1 MPRIKKKEPENI
13 RRSKSVWWAVY
24 LFMTI
29 LAIGTAWIQLK
40 PDVRVMRQSQRQYW
54 ASVAVSASRG
64 EINDRNGIPLAVSV
78 PATSFFIDP
87 KYWDPKSADLLSK
100 PFGKNIAKK
109 FSKDLP
115 GRFHWVVRNVP
126 KERADAFLKREIPG
140 LYTISERIRVYPHG
154 ELASH
159 VLGYC
164 DIDDYGQAGVEL
176 AWNHILFSPPRT
188 RFLTRDSKGK
198 TLDIMGGKSGVLK
211 NTSGSITLTIDS
223 RIQQIV
229 EWRLSE
235 GAKAAKASWGAGV
248 CVDPNTGEIL
258 ALASY
263 PFLDPNNRNNLKD
276 QNAVRNNVVGRVF
289 EPGSI
294 FKPITMSIA
303 IETAAANRNSMYN
316 CKGTMK
322 LADKTISD
330 VNKKAHGIQDLT
342 HVLMNS
348 CNIGMAMMSMGVPR
362 HQAYGMLRQFGFGE
376 KTEIELAGEESGL
389 IKSPEE
395 WLGTVPAN
403 IFIGQGIAVT
413 PLQAV
418 MAIGSIANGGSLM
431 KPYLIAEVRDSDGKV
446 IHEGGRRVRYQVMS
460 KQTADFMKAAM
471 KRVVSEG
478 GGKFAYTEK
487 ISIAGKTGTAQIASG
502 GGYAKGHY
510 VASFVGFWP
519 AEKPKYVMIISLG
532 EPQGARYYGG
542 QIAAPIF
549 KSIAE
554 DIVQVS
560 HTEKN
565 ITGTKVN

>member
-1 MPRIKKKEPENI
+1 MPRIKKNEPENI
-13 RRSKSVWWAVY
+13 RRSKSVWRAAYFILIVLAV
-24 LFMTI
+24 
-29 LAIGTAWIQLK
+29 GTAWIQLK
-40 PDVRVMRQSQRQYW
+40 PDVRVVRQSHKQYW

-64 EINDRNGIPLAVSV
+64 EIKDRNNIPLAVSV

-87 KYWDPKSADLLSK
+87 KYWDPQSADLLLK
-100 PFGKNIAKK
+100 PFGKKIAMK
-109 FSKDLP
+109 FSKKLP
-115 GRFHWVVRNVP
+115 GRFYWIVRNVP
-126 KERADAFLKREIPG
+126 KEKAEALLDKEIPG
-140 LYTISERIRVYPHG
+140 LYKISERIRVYPHK

-159 VLGYC
+159 LLGFC
-164 DIDDYGQAGVEL
+164 DIDDYGQAGIEL

-211 NTSGSITLTIDS
+211 NTSGSIKLTIDS
-223 RIQQIV
+223 RFQQIM
-229 EWRLSE
+229 EWRLTE
-235 GAKAAKASWGAGV
+235 GAKATKSAWGAGV
-248 CVDPNTGEIL
+248 IVDPNTGEIL

-263 PFLDPNNRNNLKD
+263 PALDPNDRKNFKD

-303 IETAAANRNSMYN
+303 IETGAANKNSTYN
-316 CKGTMK
+316 CRGTMK
-322 LADKTISD
+322 LFDKTMSE

-348 CNIGMAMMSMGVPR
+348 CNIGMSLMSMGVPR
-362 HQAYGMLRQFGFGE
+362 HQAYGMLKQFGFGE
-376 KTEIELAGEESGL
+376 KTEAELSGEEVGL

-413 PLQAV
+413 PLQVV
-418 MAIGSIANGGSLM
+418 MAIASIANGGSLL
-431 KPYLIAEVRDSDGKV
+431 KPYLVSEVLDSDGKV
-446 IHEGGRRVRYQVMS
+446 IHKGGRRVRYQVMS
-460 KQTADFMKAAM
+460 PTTSEFMRSAM
-471 KRVVSEG
+471 KKVVSEG
-478 GGKFAYTEK
+478 GGKLASSEK
-487 ISIAGKTGTAQIASG
+487 VSIAGKTGTAQVAIG
-502 GGYAKGHY
+502 GEYVKGQN

-542 QIAAPIF
+542 QISAPIF

-554 DIVQVS
+554 DISQIS
-560 HTEKN
+560 PSENLIGNKIN
-565 ITGTKVN
+565 

>member
-1 MPRIKKKEPENI
+1 MPRIKKNEPECI
-13 RRSKSVWWAVY
+13 RRSKSVWGAVY
-24 LFMTI
+24 VA
-29 LAIGTAWIQLK
+29 LAVLAAGTAWIQLN
-40 PDVRVMRQSQRQYW
+40 PDIRVVRQSQKQYW

-64 EINDRNGIPLAVSV
+64 EIIDRNGIPLAVSV

-87 KYWDPKSADLLSK
+87 KYWDPKSADLLTG
-100 PFGKNIAKK
+100 PFGESTAKK
-109 FSKDLP
+109 FRRGLT
-115 GRFHWVVRNVP
+115 GRFHWVARNVP
-126 KERADAFLKREIPG
+126 KEKADSLFKHEIPG

-159 VLGYC
+159 VLGFC

-176 AWNHILFSPPRT
+176 AWNHILYSPPRT

-211 NTSGSITLTIDS
+211 NTSGTIKLTLDS
-223 RIQQIV
+223 RIQQIM

-235 GAKAAKASWGAGV
+235 GAKSANASWGAGV
-248 CVDPNTGEIL
+248 CVDPLTGEIL

-263 PFLDPNNRNNLKD
+263 PSLDPNDRTNLKD
-276 QNAVRNNVVGRVF
+276 QDAVRNNVVGRVF

-303 IETAAANRNSMYN
+303 IETAAANKNSHYN
-316 CKGTMK
+316 CRGTMK
-322 LADKTISD
+322 LADKTMSD
-330 VNKKAHGIQDLT
+330 VNKKAHGMQDLT

-348 CNIGMAMMSMGVPR
+348 CNIGMSLMSMGVPR

-376 KTEIELAGEESGL
+376 KTEVELAGEESGL

-418 MAIGSIANGGSLM
+418 MAIGSIANGGSLL
-431 KPYLIAEVRDSDGKV
+431 KPYLIAEVLDTDGKL
-446 IHEGGRRVRYQVMS
+446 IHKGGRRVRYQVMS
-460 KQTADFMKAAM
+460 PATSEFMRAAM

-478 GGKFAYTEK
+478 GGKMAYSPK
-487 ISIAGKTGTAQIASG
+487 VSIAGKTGTAQIAAAGEYS
-502 GGYAKGHY
+502 KGHY

-519 AEKPKYVMIISLG
+519 EEKPRYVMMISLG
-532 EPQGARYYGG
+532 EPKGARYYGG

-554 DIVQVS
+554 DIMQIS
-560 HTEKN
+560 PSGN
-565 ITGTKVN
+565 GPMRTKAN

>member
-1 MPRIKKKEPENI
+1 MPRIKKGEPDCI
-13 RRSKSVWWAVY
+13 RRSKSVWGAVY
-24 LFMTI
+24 LAI
-29 LAIGTAWIQLK
+29 AVLAAGTALIQLN
-40 PDVRVMRQSQRQYW
+40 PDIRVVRQSQRQYW

-64 EINDRNGIPLAVSV
+64 EIRDRNGIPLAVSV
-78 PATSFFIDP
+78 PAASFFIDP
-87 KYWDPKSADLLSK
+87 KYWDPKSSDMLIK
-100 PFGKNIAKK
+100 PFGKSTAKK
-109 FSKDLP
+109 FNRELP
-115 GRFHWVVRNVP
+115 GRFYWVERNVP
-126 KERADAFLKREIPG
+126 KEKADALLKDEIPG
-140 LYTISERIRVYPHG
+140 LYTINERIRVYPHG

-211 NTSGSITLTIDS
+211 NTSGSIRLTIDS
-223 RIQQIV
+223 RIQQIM

-235 GAKAAKASWGAGV
+235 GAKSVKASWGAGV
-248 CVDPNTGEIL
+248 CVDPYTGEIL

-263 PFLDPNNRNNLKD
+263 PSLDPNDRSNLKD

-303 IETAAANRNSMYN
+303 IETGAANKNSIYN

-330 VNKKAHGIQDLT
+330 VNKKPHGIQDLT

-348 CNIGMAMMSMGVPR
+348 CNIGMALMSMGVPR
-362 HQAYGMLRQFGFGE
+362 HQAFGMLRQFGFGE
-376 KTEIELAGEESGL
+376 KTEVELIGEESGL

-413 PLQAV
+413 PLQTV
-418 MAIGSIANGGSLM
+418 MAIASIANGGSLL
-431 KPYLIAEVRDSDGKV
+431 KPYLISEVLDSDGKV
-446 IHEGGRRVRYQVMS
+446 VHRGGKRVRYQVMS
-460 KQTADFMKAAM
+460 RTTSDFMKEAM
-471 KRVVSEG
+471 RRVVSEG
-478 GGKFAYTEK
+478 GGKVAFSPK
-487 ISIAGKTGTAQIASG
+487 VSISGKTGTAQIASG
-502 GGYAKGHY
+502 GEYVKGHY

-519 AEKPKYVMIISLG
+519 SEKPRYVMIISLG
-532 EPQGARYYGG
+532 EPKGARYYGG
-542 QIAAPIF
+542 QIAAPVF
-549 KSIAE
+549 KLIAE
-554 DIVQVS
+554 DIMQIS
-560 HTEKN
+560 HSGSGLMKTEAN
-565 ITGTKVN
+565 

>member
-1 MPRIKKKEPENI
+1 MPRIKKNEPECI
-13 RRSKSVWWAVY
+13 RRSKSVWGAVY
-24 LFMTI
+24 VA
-29 LAIGTAWIQLK
+29 LAVLAAGTAWIQLN
-40 PDVRVMRQSQRQYW
+40 PDIRVVRQSQKQYW

-64 EINDRNGIPLAVSV
+64 EIIDRNGIPLAVSV

-87 KYWDPKSADLLSK
+87 KYWDPKSADLLTG
-100 PFGKNIAKK
+100 PFGESTAKK
-109 FSKDLP
+109 FRRGLT
-115 GRFHWVVRNVP
+115 GRFHWVARNVP
-126 KERADAFLKREIPG
+126 KEKADSLFKNEIPG

-159 VLGYC
+159 VLGFC

-176 AWNHILFSPPRT
+176 AWNHILYSPPRT

-211 NTSGSITLTIDS
+211 NTSGTIKLTLDS
-223 RIQQIV
+223 RIQQIM

-235 GAKAAKASWGAGV
+235 GAKSANASWGAGV
-248 CVDPNTGEIL
+248 CVDPLTGEIL

-263 PFLDPNNRNNLKD
+263 PSLDPNDRTNLKD
-276 QNAVRNNVVGRVF
+276 QDAVRNNVVGRVF

-303 IETAAANRNSMYN
+303 IETAAANKNSHYN
-316 CKGTMK
+316 CRGTMK
-322 LADKTISD
+322 LADKTMSD
-330 VNKKAHGIQDLT
+330 VNKKAHGMQDLT

-348 CNIGMAMMSMGVPR
+348 CNIGMSLMSMGVPR

-376 KTEIELAGEESGL
+376 KTEVELAGEESGL

-418 MAIGSIANGGSLM
+418 MAIGSIANGGSLL
-431 KPYLIAEVRDSDGKV
+431 KPYLIAEVLDTDGKV
-446 IHEGGRRVRYQVMS
+446 IHKGGRRVRYQVMS
-460 KQTADFMKAAM
+460 PATSEFMRAAM

-478 GGKFAYTEK
+478 GGRMAYSPK
-487 ISIAGKTGTAQIASG
+487 VSIAGKTGTAQIAAAGEYS
-502 GGYAKGHY
+502 KGHY
-510 VASFVGFWP
+510 VASLVGFWP
-519 AEKPKYVMIISLG
+519 EEKPRYVMMISLG
-532 EPQGARYYGG
+532 EPKGARYYGG

-554 DIVQVS
+554 DIMQIS
-560 HTEKN
+560 PSGN
-565 ITGTKVN
+565 GPMRTKAN

>member
-1 MPRIKKKEPENI
+1 MPRIKKNEPECI
-13 RRSKSVWWAVY
+13 RRSKSVWGAVY
-24 LFMTI
+24 VA
-29 LAIGTAWIQLK
+29 LAVLAAGTAWIQLN
-40 PDVRVMRQSQRQYW
+40 PDIRVVRQSQKQYW

-64 EINDRNGIPLAVSV
+64 EIIDRNGIPLAVSV

-87 KYWDPKSADLLSK
+87 KYWDPKSADLLTG
-100 PFGKNIAKK
+100 PFGESTAKK
-109 FSKDLP
+109 FRRGLT
-115 GRFHWVVRNVP
+115 GRFHWVARNVP
-126 KERADAFLKREIPG
+126 KEKADSLFKNEIPG

-159 VLGYC
+159 VLGFC

-176 AWNHILFSPPRT
+176 AWNHILYSPPRT

-211 NTSGSITLTIDS
+211 NTSGTIKLTLDS
-223 RIQQIV
+223 RIQQIM

-235 GAKAAKASWGAGV
+235 GAKSANASWGAGV
-248 CVDPNTGEIL
+248 CVDPLTGEIL

-263 PFLDPNNRNNLKD
+263 PSLDPNDRTNLKD
-276 QNAVRNNVVGRVF
+276 QDAVRNNVVGRVF

-303 IETAAANRNSMYN
+303 IETAAANKNSHYN
-316 CKGTMK
+316 CRGTMK
-322 LADKTISD
+322 LADKTMSD
-330 VNKKAHGIQDLT
+330 VNKKAHGMQDLT

-348 CNIGMAMMSMGVPR
+348 CNIGMSLMSMGVPR

-376 KTEIELAGEESGL
+376 KTEVELAGEESGL

-418 MAIGSIANGGSLM
+418 MAIGSIANGGSLL
-431 KPYLIAEVRDSDGKV
+431 KPYLIAEVLDTDGKV
-446 IHEGGRRVRYQVMS
+446 IHKGGRRVRYQVMS
-460 KQTADFMKAAM
+460 PATSEFMRAAM

-478 GGKFAYTEK
+478 GGKMAYSPK
-487 ISIAGKTGTAQIASG
+487 VSIAGKTGTAQIAAAGEYS
-502 GGYAKGHY
+502 KGHY

-519 AEKPKYVMIISLG
+519 EEKPRYVMMISLG
-532 EPQGARYYGG
+532 EPKGARYYGG
-542 QIAAPIF
+542 QIATPIF

-554 DIVQVS
+554 DIMQIS
-560 HTEKN
+560 PSGN
-565 ITGTKVN
+565 GPMRTKAN

>member
-1 MPRIKKKEPENI
+1 MPRIKKNEPECI
-13 RRSKSVWWAVY
+13 RRSKSVWGAVY
-24 LFMTI
+24 VA
-29 LAIGTAWIQLK
+29 LAVLAAGTAWIQLN
-40 PDVRVMRQSQRQYW
+40 PDIRVVRQSQKQYW

-64 EINDRNGIPLAVSV
+64 EIIDRNGIPLAVSV

-87 KYWDPKSADLLSK
+87 KYWDPKSADLLTG
-100 PFGKNIAKK
+100 PFGESTAKK
-109 FSKDLP
+109 FRRGLT
-115 GRFHWVVRNVP
+115 GRFHWVARNVP
-126 KERADAFLKREIPG
+126 KEKADSLFKNEIPG

-159 VLGYC
+159 VLGFC

-176 AWNHILFSPPRT
+176 AWNHILYSPPRT

-211 NTSGSITLTIDS
+211 NTSGTIKLTLDS
-223 RIQQIV
+223 RIQQIM

-235 GAKAAKASWGAGV
+235 GAKSANASWGAGV
-248 CVDPNTGEIL
+248 CVDPLTGEIL

-263 PFLDPNNRNNLKD
+263 PSLDPNDRTNLKD
-276 QNAVRNNVVGRVF
+276 QDAVRNNVVGRVF

-303 IETAAANRNSMYN
+303 IETAAANKNSHYN
-316 CKGTMK
+316 CRGTMK
-322 LADKTISD
+322 LADKTMSD
-330 VNKKAHGIQDLT
+330 VNKKAHGMQDLT

-348 CNIGMAMMSMGVPR
+348 CNIGMSLMSMGVPR

-376 KTEIELAGEESGL
+376 KTEVELAGEESGL

-418 MAIGSIANGGSLM
+418 MAIGSIANGGSLL
-431 KPYLIAEVRDSDGKV
+431 KPYLIAEVLDTDGKL
-446 IHEGGRRVRYQVMS
+446 IHKGGRRVRYQVMS
-460 KQTADFMKAAM
+460 PATSEFMRAAM

-478 GGKFAYTEK
+478 GGKMAYSPK
-487 ISIAGKTGTAQIASG
+487 VSIAGKTGTAQIAAAGEYS
-502 GGYAKGHY
+502 KGHY

-519 AEKPKYVMIISLG
+519 EEKPRYVMMISLG
-532 EPQGARYYGG
+532 EPKGARYYGG

-554 DIVQVS
+554 DIMQIS
-560 HTEKN
+560 PSGN
-565 ITGTKVN
+565 GPMRTKAN